1 MGGIIV
7 EMNLELLNIQVD
19 LEIKSS
25 IRQTEKSI
33 DRSKLLFYADTSKRN
48 GELKILPKKFRRVD
62 LGNVENAMDLFLHEH
77 WSLHDNPNERWPRLY
92 TSIDPQEQEVFRL
105 EEFPIKVDGLRVLS
119 IKQAVRKNEQL
130 IALCYRLATLDNS

>member
-62 LGNVENAMDLFLHEH
+62 LGNVENAMHLFLHEH

>member
-1 MGGIIV
+1 LGGIIV

>member
-1 MGGIIV
+1 
-7 EMNLELLNIQVD
+7 MNLELLNIQVD